1 MVHLSSAG
9 IKVEDSILR
18 IVGSGKFAKEADHK
32 IGTSGESEILYY
44 PLTTATGRE
53 AVNQLRPFMS
63 RDASIVDLTRPNA
76 VLVCDL
82 RPSIAKAKQLL
93 DLIDRNGRR
102 TWPRVVIPC
111 HNVLPSKVVME
122 MQEILPVLGVNV
134 FKTNDRNELPGSVR
148 RSAVDRRDVVVASA
162 ATQEAIDLIKE
173 WVTMLDSSDQN
184 DQERIFVYKVRHN
197 RAEQLAYALS
207 VIFNT
212 TGVNLSM
219 DTNYIRTE
227 RVAMDLRWKYQ
238 GKYGELDITVN
249 LSKPEKDPKAIAAAK
264 NAGQSSYP
272 KCQLCPENVG
282 YHGRADHPARQNLRT
297 IPLTVAGEAWHLQ
310 YSPYVYYNEHC
321 ILLKETHSPMSITH
335 QTFARLLDF
344 TEQFPHYFIGSNA
357 DLPIVG
363 GSILT
368 HDHFQGGRYTFAME
382 KASPRK
388 TFVLKDYPDLR
399 VEWLHWPLSV
409 LRLTGEKERVHQL
422 ACLIL
427 DAWRSYSDPDAM
439 VIAEDEN
446 GNHNTITP
454 IARREGDA
462 FQLDLVLR
470 NNVTTQEHPMGLY
483 HPHAEKH
490 HIKKENIGLIEVM
503 GLAVLPA
510 RLKAELKEL
519 EERHLAGFPMD
530 TEGTEKHSSW
540 WNEILS
546 RREVTSE
553 NISSVLEEEVGRVF
567 EAVLEDAGVY
577 SPDERGEAGI
587 SRFVASLEQ

>member
-1 MVHLSSAG
+1 MGKTVYSYIIALVDYAEEKGLADKADRMYYINRLLELLQLDSFEETAPAEGLSLQTLLDRFCDFAVEQGIIEDGITDRDLLDTRIMGVFTPLPSAV
-9 IKVEDSILR
+9 ISTFE
-18 IVGSGKFAKEADHK
+18 
-32 IGTSGESEILYY
+32 TLYASS
-44 PLTTATGRE
+44 PETATE
-53 AVNQLRPFMS
+53 FFY
-63 RDASIVDLTRPNA
+63 T
-76 VLVCDL
+76 
-82 RPSIAKAKQLL
+82 
-93 DLIDRNGRR
+93 
-102 TWPRVVIPC
+102 
-111 HNVLPSKVVME
+111 
-122 MQEILPVLGVNV
+122 
-134 FKTNDRNELPGSVR
+134 
-148 RSAVDRRDVVVASA
+148 
-162 ATQEAIDLIKE
+162 
-173 WVTMLDSSDQN
+173 
-184 DQERIFVYKVRHN
+184 
-197 RAEQLAYALS
+197 
-207 VIFNT
+207 
-212 TGVNLSM
+212 LSM

-227 RVAMDLRWKYQ
+227 RVAKDLRWKYQ
-238 GKYGELDITVN
+238 GKYGELDVTVN

-382 KASPRK
+382 KASSRK

-427 DAWRSYSDPDAM
+427 DAWRSYSDLDAM

-519 EERHLAGFPMD
+519 EERHLAGLPMD

-577 SPDERGEAGI
+577 SPDERGETGI
-587 SRFVASLEQ
+587 SRFVASLER

>member
-1 MVHLSSAG
+1 
-9 IKVEDSILR
+9 
-18 IVGSGKFAKEADHK
+18 
-32 IGTSGESEILYY
+32 
-44 PLTTATGRE
+44 
-53 AVNQLRPFMS
+53 
-63 RDASIVDLTRPNA
+63 
-76 VLVCDL
+76 
-82 RPSIAKAKQLL
+82 
-93 DLIDRNGRR
+93 
-102 TWPRVVIPC
+102 
-111 HNVLPSKVVME
+111 
-122 MQEILPVLGVNV
+122 
-134 FKTNDRNELPGSVR
+134 
-148 RSAVDRRDVVVASA
+148 
-162 ATQEAIDLIKE
+162 
-173 WVTMLDSSDQN
+173 
-184 DQERIFVYKVRHN
+184 
-197 RAEQLAYALS
+197 
-207 VIFNT
+207 
-212 TGVNLSM
+212 
-219 DTNYIRTE
+219 
-227 RVAMDLRWKYQ
+227 
-238 GKYGELDITVN
+238 
-249 LSKPEKDPKAIAAAK
+249 
-264 NAGQSSYP
+264 
-272 KCQLCPENVG
+272 
-282 YHGRADHPARQNLRT
+282 
-297 IPLTVAGEAWHLQ
+297 
-310 YSPYVYYNEHC
+310 
-321 ILLKETHSPMSITH
+321 
-335 QTFARLLDF
+335 
-344 TEQFPHYFIGSNA
+344 
-357 DLPIVG
+357 
-363 GSILT
+363 
-368 HDHFQGGRYTFAME
+368 
-382 KASPRK
+382 
-388 TFVLKDYPDLR
+388 LKDYPDLR

-519 EERHLAGFPMD
+519 EERHLAGLPMD

>member
-1 MVHLSSAG
+1 MGKTVYSYIIALVDYAEEKGLADKADRMYYINRLLELLQLDGFEETSPAERLSLQTLLDRLCDFAVEQGIIEDGITDRDLLDTRIMGVFTPLPSA
-9 IKVEDSILR
+9 V
-18 IVGSGKFAKEADHK
+18 
-32 IGTSGESEILYY
+32 IGTFETLYASS
-44 PLTTATGRE
+44 PETATE
-53 AVNQLRPFMS
+53 FFY
-63 RDASIVDLTRPNA
+63 T
-76 VLVCDL
+76 
-82 RPSIAKAKQLL
+82 
-93 DLIDRNGRR
+93 
-102 TWPRVVIPC
+102 
-111 HNVLPSKVVME
+111 
-122 MQEILPVLGVNV
+122 
-134 FKTNDRNELPGSVR
+134 
-148 RSAVDRRDVVVASA
+148 
-162 ATQEAIDLIKE
+162 
-173 WVTMLDSSDQN
+173 
-184 DQERIFVYKVRHN
+184 
-197 RAEQLAYALS
+197 
-207 VIFNT
+207 
-212 TGVNLSM
+212 LSM
-219 DTNYIRTE
+219 DTNYIRTQ
-227 RVAMDLRWKYQ
+227 RVAKDLRWKYQ
-238 GKYGELDITVN
+238 GKYGELDVTVN

-368 HDHFQGGRYTFAME
+368 HDHFQGGKYTFAME
-382 KASPRK
+382 KASCRK

-399 VEWLHWPLSV
+399 IQWLHWPLSV
-409 LRLTGEKERVHQL
+409 LRITGEKERVYQL

-439 VIAEDEN
+439 VIAADEN

-470 NNVTTQEHPMGLY
+470 NNITTPEHPMGLY

-503 GLAVLPA
+503 GLAVLPS

-519 EERHLAGFPMD
+519 EERHLAGLPMD
-530 TEGTEKHSSW
+530 TEGTAKHALW
-540 WNEILS
+540 WQEILT
-546 RREVTSE
+546 RREVTAE

>member
-1 MVHLSSAG
+1 M
-9 IKVEDSILR
+9 
-18 IVGSGKFAKEADHK
+18 
-32 IGTSGESEILYY
+32 
-44 PLTTATGRE
+44 
-53 AVNQLRPFMS
+53 
-63 RDASIVDLTRPNA
+63 
-76 VLVCDL
+76 
-82 RPSIAKAKQLL
+82 
-93 DLIDRNGRR
+93 
-102 TWPRVVIPC
+102 
-111 HNVLPSKVVME
+111 
-122 MQEILPVLGVNV
+122 
-134 FKTNDRNELPGSVR
+134 
-148 RSAVDRRDVVVASA
+148 
-162 ATQEAIDLIKE
+162 
-173 WVTMLDSSDQN
+173 
-184 DQERIFVYKVRHN
+184 
-197 RAEQLAYALS
+197 
-207 VIFNT
+207 
-212 TGVNLSM
+212 
-219 DTNYIRTE
+219 
-227 RVAMDLRWKYQ
+227 
-238 GKYGELDITVN
+238 
-249 LSKPEKDPKAIAAAK
+249 
-264 NAGQSSYP
+264 
-272 KCQLCPENVG
+272 
-282 YHGRADHPARQNLRT
+282 RT

-519 EERHLAGFPMD
+519 EERHLAGLPMD

-577 SPDERGEAGI
+577 SPDERGETGI
-587 SRFVASLEQ
+587 SRFVASLER